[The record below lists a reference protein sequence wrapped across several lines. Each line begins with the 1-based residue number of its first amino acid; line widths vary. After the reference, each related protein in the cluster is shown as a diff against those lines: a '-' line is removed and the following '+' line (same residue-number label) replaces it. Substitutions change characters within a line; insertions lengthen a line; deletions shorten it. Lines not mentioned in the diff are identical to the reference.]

1 MVINRYL
8 KANNINIKYILINSL
23 NFQKSKNIICFK
35 YYKKRRIKMKT
46 YFVNQMCKI
55 RQYSFNISAY
65 KANNGISPSK
75 IKYLKQRVSYKF

>member
-1 MVINRYL
+1 MKNY
-8 KANNINIKYILINSL
+8 YIDQIS
-23 NFQKSKNIICFK
+23 
-35 YYKKRRIKMKT
+35 
-46 YFVNQMCKI
+46 KI

>member
-8 KANNINIKYILINSL
+8 KANNINIKYILLNSL
-23 NFQKSKNIICFK
+23 NFQKSKTIIYFK

-55 RQYSFNISAY
+55 RQYSFNISA
-65 KANNGISPSK
+65 KITVNGISASK
-75 IKYLKQRVSYKF
+75 IQYYSQCGEL